1 MMFQRH
7 LLSHIWLVWVSIIS
21 VGSSINNQFIQH
33 FKLLFREIHE
43 FEVQK
48 WSSWWLNQ
56 PIWKICSS
64 NRIISPGKGEN
75 KQKYLKTPPSFWKIL
90 NNSLGH
96 VLRNKNIGILYNKFL
111 KVNQQKWR
119 LTLPGFVVRTF
130 ACNFLPWKKPTALE
144 LGNGLHQD
152 SCSMSF

>member
-64 NRIISPGKGEN
+64 NRIISLRIGMNIKMFELP
-75 KQKYLKTPPSFWKIL
+75 PPSYPIILSEWPPFWSSWTLKNVRIFASLSASNCESFIYGRHPMMRINFLSKKSTLRIGKTTCQFWKIRY
-90 NNSLGH
+90 
-96 VLRNKNIGILYNKFL
+96 VI
-111 KVNQQKWR
+111 
-119 LTLPGFVVRTF
+119 
-130 ACNFLPWKKPTALE
+130 
-144 LGNGLHQD
+144 
-152 SCSMSF
+152 